1 MGEYKKRI
9 ISTINIYTPFTGRP
23 KSIMQTLVDI
33 KREIDNKTIIIVED
47 FHTPLTSMED
57 HPDRKSTRK
66 QCSSITH

>member
-9 ISTINIYTPFTGRP
+9 ISSINIYTPFTGRP
-23 KSIMQTLVDI
+23 KSIMQTLMDI
-33 KREIDNKTIIIVED
+33 KREIDNKTIIVED

-57 HPDRKSTRK
+57 HPNRKSIRK